1 MRRHRRF
8 GNVEVARQFAGAQRS
23 RAKQGKDPAPR
34 GVCQSSKNLAHICN
48 LAKYRNTVKTLARG
62 VGGSALIPRSE
73 YARIPEE
80 AARWLRPCTC
90 GGKFSSSASPRCPDC
105 LAVLSPADAT
115 SWIEADAPGTAK
127 GWHWQRNWVGIYAI
141 IVNGKVEWDPWL

>member
-62 VGGSALIPRSE
+62 VGGSVLIIDLAVS
-73 YARIPEE
+73 
-80 AARWLRPCTC
+80 AAD
-90 GGKFSSSASPRCPDC
+90 PDC